1 MKKKIII
8 FIENY
13 DGFMKI
19 YIDNIIKSLLKKNYQ
34 VFLYHKN
41 KIKIKYTNCIIQEDL
56 EYFLKMHDPRIYE
69 KFFLFAKKRS
79 INRIFIPRFSFP
91 EYLYSSIITIKFNF
105 KLYLSTF
112 AFELFSKSIGR
123 LEILKKLLLEKNI
136 KYLLIHSVLNRY
148 MTIPKKFLICKKIQN
163 KLFFFSEPKYHSNKK
178 FFNINIRKQNSNIFK
193 LLYFGNFFYGKGL
206 DLLIKSSNGI
216 SKNIK
221 ILIAGDAKKLNYS
234 LKIKKAKNILII
246 NKYFSDQEM
255 YELFREVDAVV
266 LPYRKT
272 YKYGTS
278 GVMVNSVQAFK
289 PILVPNIYPFAQVIK
304 KYKFGITFSAENVT
318 DLKNKINNLQ
328 KLTNN
333 KNFKKSYFL
342 NYLDDLNNWD
352 DFIEKIK

>member
-1 MKKKIII
+1 MNKKILI

-13 DGFMKI
+13 QGFMKI
-19 YIDNIIKSLLKKNYQ
+19 YIDNIIKSLSKKNYKI
-34 VFLYHKN
+34 YIYSKN
-41 KIKIKYTNCIIQEDL
+41 KIKIKNSNCIVQKDL
-56 EYFLKMHDPRIYE
+56 DYLLKMHDPRIYE
-69 KFFLFAKKRS
+69 EFLLFAKRKNIHRL
-79 INRIFIPRFSFP
+79 FIPRFSFP

-148 MTIPKKFLICKKIQN
+148 MTIPKKFSICKKIHN
-163 KLFFFSEPKYHSNKK
+163 KILFFSEPKYHSNKK
-178 FFNINIRKQNSNIFK
+178 FFNIRKQNSNIFK

-221 ILIAGDAKKLNYS
+221 ILIAGNGKTLNYS

-278 GVMVNSVQAFK
+278 GVMVNSAQAFK
-289 PILVPNIYPFAQVIK
+289 PILVPNIHPFAQVIK
-304 KYKFGITFSAENVT
+304 KYKFGITFSAENIT